1 MTGSRYH
8 PREHVRVEIVKANIP
23 VANGVVHLIKRPLII
38 VALNL
43 WDYLQ
48 NEVGILLQLKY
59 SHEFVSMAW
68 ITKIRHKRKLFQL
81 ICFSVSA
88 DESLGLPPKRRKWQI
103 LYNPPLYKLYHLS
116 YSLNTNM
123 TTGKCTTLH
132 ITHTKGSLLQSR
144 LDPQTKTIRTLP

>member
-48 NEVGILLQLKY
+48 NEVGILLMLKY
-59 SHEFVSMAW
+59 YHDFVSMAW
-68 ITKIRHKRKLFQL
+68 ITKIPHKRKLSQL

-88 DESLGLPPKRRKWQI
+88 DESLGLPPKRRK
-103 LYNPPLYKLYHLS
+103 
-116 YSLNTNM
+116 
-123 TTGKCTTLH
+123 
-132 ITHTKGSLLQSR
+132 
-144 LDPQTKTIRTLP
+144 

>member
-68 ITKIRHKRKLFQL
+68 ITKKRHKRKLFQL

-88 DESLGLPPKRRKWQI
+88 DESLGLPPKRRK
-103 LYNPPLYKLYHLS
+103 
-116 YSLNTNM
+116 
-123 TTGKCTTLH
+123 
-132 ITHTKGSLLQSR
+132 
-144 LDPQTKTIRTLP
+144 